1 MAVVGEG
8 ALEFTADT
16 SLLQDIL
23 DALDLRDVLVP
34 QQLNGAV
41 VKVHMPPR
49 VITKYQRNG
58 MAQAF
63 WCRLLARKFHYH
75 KACICLRSSR

>member
-1 MAVVGEG
+1 
-8 ALEFTADT
+8 LEFTADT

-23 DALDLRDVLVP
+23 DALSLRDVLVP

-41 VKVHMPPR
+41 VKVGLPPR

-63 WCRLLARKFHYH
+63 LAQQTSPEISLPQGVHLPEIVEI
-75 KACICLRSSR
+75 ALRIWG